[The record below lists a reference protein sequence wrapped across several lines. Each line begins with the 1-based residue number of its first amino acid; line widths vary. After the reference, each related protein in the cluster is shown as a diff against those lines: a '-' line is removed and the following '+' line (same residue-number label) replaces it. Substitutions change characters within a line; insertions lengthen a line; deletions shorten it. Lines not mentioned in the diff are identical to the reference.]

1 MNKSKLIV
9 LLLGAILTL
18 SLASCNTN
26 GKKPNE
32 PNTNTPNNNNSN
44 VDNNINGTNSPAD
57 DGYIFTET
65 SSLTLVLPEGN
76 LTNENFEKVF
86 YAFSTLKMYDMTDGS
101 KAPAKHEIVF
111 GPSERE
117 ISTKAYRL
125 LNQQMRDDP
134 RYTGYVIYSNG
145 NSLAIAYDE
154 ERYGLTIAED
164 VAIDCLVNEFIT
176 SNSLKVA
183 KGAAKNESFDM
194 VEYLEKLDEE
204 TELQKWTKAKEQ
216 LEENCDPALAEAIIT
231 SLQNLYRIYSDDVIT
246 WLINLYDPDTG
257 GFYYSNSAR
266 NTEGYLPDLESTT
279 QALGIIRNSGMAN
292 NLAGGSNELFPDKMK
307 AQIVKWVK
315 GLQDPENGYF
325 YHPQWGKFTTDQFVS
340 RRGRDLQWATNILK
354 NFGSAPTYN
363 TPLGDKGDGITAEEY
378 AAASPLTM
386 SLSYGKASAVSKVKG
401 AADGDAGVP
410 EHLLNDVN
418 FKNYLNT
425 LNIKTTSYGAGN
437 TLESQALEI
446 IQRDKVLAERGESYS
461 LVEILYNFLNE
472 NQNKTTGLWQAD
484 GATDYNAV
492 NGLLKISS
500 TYTKIGKEVPNALVA
515 IDAAMK
521 CIASDEEPEHVCDV
535 LNPWYA
541 VTIVLENIETYSS
554 DDGAAAAA
562 AIRAEIINDAP
573 NLIEVTTNKVSLFV
587 KEDGSFS
594 YYQNECAPSSQGLP
608 TAVPKTNEGD
618 VNATMICIQS
628 IPGHVFTSLGI
639 SRIPFCYEADRLE
652 FLIELEGLSTIVK
665 DEKDDEREEALGRH
679 YKTHGGECYETTS
692 VKALRTILRSD
703 YYINYDVGFEYYEN
717 DNQLRKKQE
726 FYNLKEDETTMSTVM
741 EYGKSSES
749 GHYRGLYLRQTKSTG
764 AECMIFETELKID
777 TVSKEALE
785 KITASPLPYLC
796 DVKIA
801 QITVETEGE
810 VNVNECFETIA
821 RIYVTQNESGDYVYR
836 LGPAVPVYL
845 YSEDI
850 LGPEMKLD
858 RWNTISVELY
868 SNGIAKYF
876 CNNRYFTEMKF
887 TDDLSGF
894 NVADSVRFAF
904 SPDAVNSAVHIDKT
918 FVGKISQTYAPGN
931 NYINVDGYE
940 FKAGNYFDDF
950 GGYEYSN
957 QPNSDSADLFRASWY
972 LQWGENLHSTY
983 MTNPKYKRETFTVFE
998 TVGASGHKDDVVEYG
1013 KGSFPNYYNGIY
1025 YAMNSDAAK
1034 GSVYVFETDFRLG
1047 SLSNETLTK
1056 LAENGCYMDITLAK
1070 FVTTSSGDFD
1080 LNESIVKIAGIYVTK
1095 NSDGNYVYYLTD
1107 RRDEYSEE
1115 DNFGLAIPAAAWSTL
1130 TVEVYEDGTAKYYV
1144 NGVAMGDR
1152 KLDVDTEALKSADV
1166 LRISLTEQALR
1177 SSVLLDNTF
1186 FGKLKKEYT
1195 ESDDYIPTGDEYTE
1209 WPSDSDVF
1217 PENQK
1222 VLTYE
1227 NGKVPGLV
1235 SYSLVT
1241 EGAAAAIKDMMF
1253 NNKETKALVFTTKAG
1268 GNDYMN
1274 FRPTVT
1280 SESFNAISFETD
1292 IMITNATGIAEF
1304 AIEPITASSSRA
1316 FRLNMKAYD
1325 GKVYVYA
1332 TGLPSV
1338 LVGNIGEWIHIR
1350 IDYMNPQLDYTG
1362 DGVKDILY
1370 KVYLGGSTE
1379 PLAVCYSPYN
1389 ANIYDPSDIATV
1401 RFFMFN
1407 PTDADICFDN
1417 TSFSQLNLEADKIP
1431 EPELPPEPEVEPETP
1446 FGPGHTENEN
1456 IHDEDGWTKENE

>member
-1 MNKSKLIV
+1 MNKFKIFM
-9 LLLGAILTL
+9 LLLL
-18 SLASCNTN
+18 SVCICLASCS
-26 GKKPNE
+26 GAKSDAARKPNTSVGGNADKNDQSSQDD
-32 PNTNTPNNNNSN
+32 PS
-44 VDNNINGTNSPAD
+44 D
-57 DGYIFTET
+57 DGYIFTD
-65 SSLTLVLPEGN
+65 SSELTLVMAEGV
-76 LTNENFEKVF
+76 LTEENFEKVY
-86 YAFSTLKMYDMTDGS
+86 YAFSTLKMYKMSDGS
-101 KAPAKHEIVF
+101 TSPAKHEIVF
-111 GPSERE
+111 GRCDRE
-117 ISTKAYRL
+117 ISTKAYRIL
-125 LNQQMRDDP
+125 DQQDKNDP
-134 RYTGYVIYSNG
+134 KYTGYVIYSDG
-145 NSLAIAYDE
+145 NSLAIAFDE
-154 ERYGLTIAED
+154 GRYGLTIAQD
-164 VAIDCLVNEFIT
+164 AAIDCLVNEFIT
-176 SNSLKVA
+176 SDSLKVA

-194 VEYLEKLDEE
+194 VEYLEELDKE
-204 TELQKWTKAKEQ
+204 TELQKWNRARER
-216 LEENCDPALAEAIIT
+216 LEEICDPSHAEAIIA
-231 SLQNLYRIYSDDVIT
+231 SLKNLYRIYNDDVIT

-292 NLAGGSNELFPDKMK
+292 SLAGGSDELFPDEMK
-307 AQIVKWVK
+307 TQIVKWVK

-354 NFGSAPTYN
+354 NFGSAPTYD

-401 AADGDAGVP
+401 VADGDAGVP

-446 IQRDKVLAERGESYS
+446 IQRDKVLAERGESYR
-461 LVEILYNFLNE
+461 LTEILYDFLNE

-484 GATDYNAV
+484 GATDYYAV

-500 TYTKIGKEVPNALVA
+500 TYTKIGKPVPNALVA

-541 VTIVLENIETYSS
+541 VTIVLENIETYSGE
-554 DDGAAAAA
+554 DGTAAAD

-573 NLIEVTTNKVSLFV
+573 NLIEVTINKVSLFV
-587 KEDGSFS
+587 KADGSFS
-594 YYQNECAPSSQGLP
+594 YYQNECASNSQGLP

-628 IPGHVFTSLGI
+628 IPGHIFTSLGI
-639 SRIPFCYEADRLE
+639 SRIPICYEADRVA

-665 DEKDDEREEALGRH
+665 DEKDDERKEAMGRH
-679 YKTHGGECYETTS
+679 YKTHGGECYEATT

-717 DNQLRKKQE
+717 DNKLRKKQE
-726 FYNLKEDETTMSTVM
+726 FYNLKEDETTLSTVM
-741 EYGKSSES
+741 EYGKSSEA

-777 TVSKEALE
+777 TVSPEALE
-785 KITASPLPYLC
+785 KITASSLPYLC

-801 QITVETEGE
+801 QITIEKEGE
-810 VNVNECFETIA
+810 VNVNECFDTIA

-894 NVADSVRFAF
+894 NAADSVRFSF

-972 LQWGENLHSTY
+972 VKWGEDLYSPH
-983 MTNPKYKRETFTVFE
+983 MTNPKYMREVFTVFE
-998 TVGASGHKDDVVEYG
+998 TVGASGHKNDVVEYG
-1013 KGSFPNYYNGIY
+1013 KGSFPNYYNGMY
-1025 YAMNSDAAK
+1025 YAMSSDAAK
-1034 GSVYVFETDFRLG
+1034 GGVYVFETDFRLG

-1056 LAENGCYMDITLAK
+1056 LSENGCYMDITLSK

-1080 LNESIVKIAGIYVTK
+1080 LNESVVKIAGIYVTQ

-1152 KLDVDTEALKSADV
+1152 KLNVDTETLKSADV

-1186 FGKLKKEYT
+1186 FGKVKREYT
-1195 ESDDYIPTGDEYTE
+1195 ENDDYIPTGEEYPE
-1209 WPSDSDVF
+1209 WPSDNEVF

-1235 SYSLVT
+1235 SSTLVT
-1241 EGAAAAIKDMMF
+1241 EGAAATVKDMMMDG
-1253 NNKETKALVFTTKAG
+1253 KETKALVFTTKAG

-1280 SESFNAISFETD
+1280 AESFNAISFETD
-1292 IMITNATGIAEF
+1292 MMITNETGTVEF
-1304 AIEPITASSSRA
+1304 AIEPITAGSSRA
-1316 FRLNMKAYD
+1316 FRLNMKAYE

-1338 LVGNIGEWIHIR
+1338 LVGNMDEWIHIR
-1350 IDYMNPQLDYTG
+1350 IDYMNPKVDYDG
-1362 DGVKDILY
+1362 DGKNDILY
-1370 KVYLGGSTE
+1370 KIYIGGAEE
-1379 PLAVCYSPYN
+1379 PVAVCHTPYN
-1389 ANIYDPSDIATV
+1389 ANIYEPSEIATV
-1401 RFFMFN
+1401 RFFMYN
-1407 PTDADICFDN
+1407 STDADICFDN
-1417 TSFSQLNLEADKIP
+1417 TSFTQLTLEYDKLP
-1431 EPELPPEPEVEPETP
+1431 EPELPPSPEVSEPGDY
-1446 FGPGHTENEN
+1446 GPGHTEGETT
-1456 IHDEDGWTKENE
+1456 HDPEAWN

>member
-1 MNKSKLIV
+1 MNKLKLSALLILAV
-9 LLLGAILTL
+9 LALGL
-18 SLASCNTN
+18 SSCATGRKPNTQNQGNTN
-26 GKKPNE
+26 VGADNGS
-32 PNTNTPNNNNSN
+32 SN
-44 VDNNINGTNSPAD
+44 APSD

-65 SSLTLVLPEGN
+65 SDLTLVLPEGN
-76 LTNENFEKVF
+76 LTEENFEKVF
-86 YAFSTLKMYDMTDGS
+86 YAFSSLKMYNLTDGS

-111 GPSERE
+111 GRCDRE

-125 LNQQMRDDP
+125 MDQQDRSEP
-134 RYTGYVIYSNG
+134 EYTGYVIYSDG

-154 ERYGLTIAED
+154 ERYGLTIAQD
-164 VAIDCLVNEFIT
+164 VAIDCFVSDFVK
-176 SNSLKVA
+176 SDSLKVA

-194 VEYLEKLDEE
+194 IEYLEELDKE
-204 TELQKWTKAKEQ
+204 TELQKWSRAKER
-216 LEENCDPALAEAIIT
+216 LEENCTPAHAAAIIT
-231 SLQNLYRIYSDDVIT
+231 SLQNLYRIYNDDVIT

-279 QALGIIRNSGMAN
+279 QALGILRNSGMAN
-292 NLAGGSNELFPDKMK
+292 NLAGGSDELIPEKMK
-307 AQIVKWVK
+307 KQIVKWVK

-354 NFGSAPTYN
+354 DFGSAPTYD
-363 TPLGDKGDGITAEEY
+363 TPLGGKGDGITAEEY
-378 AAASPLTM
+378 AALHPLTM
-386 SLSYGKASAVSKVKG
+386 SLSESKTSAVSRVKG

-425 LNIKTTSYGAGN
+425 LNIKTSSYGTGN

-461 LVEILYNFLNE
+461 LTEILYNFLNE
-472 NQNKTTGLWQAD
+472 NQNKTTGLWQAN

-500 TYTKIGKEVPNALVA
+500 TYTKIGKPVPNALVA
-515 IDAAMK
+515 VEAAMK
-521 CIASDEEPEHVCDV
+521 CIGSEEEPEHVCDV

-541 VTIVLENIETYSS
+541 VTVVLENVETYSG
-554 DDGAAAAA
+554 DDGKAAADAV
-562 AIRAEIINDAP
+562 RMEIINNAPALIDA
-573 NLIEVTTNKVSLFV
+573 TTKKVSLFV

-594 YYQNECAPSSQGLP
+594 YYQTECASSSQGLP

-618 VNATMICIQS
+618 VNATMICLTS
-628 IPGHVFTSLGI
+628 IPGHIVTALGI
-639 SRIPFCYEADRLE
+639 SRIPHCYEADRVA
-652 FLIELEGLSTIVK
+652 FLIEFEGLSTIVK
-665 DEKDDEREEALGRH
+665 DEKDDERKEALGRH
-679 YKTHGGECYETTS
+679 YKTHGGECYEATS

-726 FYNLKEDETTMSTVM
+726 FYNLKEDETTLSTVM
-741 EYGKSSES
+741 EYGKSGEA
-749 GHYRGLYLRQTKSTG
+749 GHYRGLYLRQTKSVG

-777 TVSKEALE
+777 TVSPEALE
-785 KITASPLPYLC
+785 KITASSLPYLC

-801 QITVETEGE
+801 QITIEKEGE

-894 NVADSVRFAF
+894 NVADAVRFSF

-957 QPNSDSADLFRASWY
+957 QPNTDSADLFRASWY
-972 LQWGENLHSTY
+972 VQWGENLYSSS
-983 MTNPKYKRETFTVFE
+983 MTNPKYMREIFTVFE
-998 TVGASGHKDDVVEYG
+998 TVGASGHKNDVVEYG
-1013 KGSFPNYYNGIY
+1013 KGSFPNYYNGMY
-1025 YAMNSDAAK
+1025 YAMNSDATK
-1034 GSVYVFETDFRLG
+1034 GNVYVFETDFRLG

-1056 LAENGCYMDITLAK
+1056 LSEDGCYMDITLAK
-1070 FVTTSSGDFD
+1070 FVTTKSGDFD
-1080 LNESIVKIAGIYVTK
+1080 LNESIITIGGIYVTK

-1107 RRDEYSEE
+1107 RREEYSKE
-1115 DNFGLAIPAAAWSTL
+1115 DNFGLAIPVAAWSTL

-1144 NGVAMGDR
+1144 NGAAMGDR
-1152 KLDVDTEALKSADV
+1152 KLNVDTEALKSADV

-1186 FGKLKKEYT
+1186 FGKVNKEYT
-1195 ESDDYIPTGDEYTE
+1195 ENSDYIPTGEEYPE
-1209 WPSDSDVF
+1209 WPSDSEVF

-1227 NGKVPGLV
+1227 SGKVPGLV
-1235 SYSLVT
+1235 SSTLVT
-1241 EGAAAAIKDMMF
+1241 DGAAATVKDMMMDG
-1253 NNKETKALVFTTKAG
+1253 KETKALVFTTRAG

-1274 FRPTVT
+1274 FRPTVMA
-1280 SESFNAISFETD
+1280 ESFNAISFETD
-1292 IMITNATGIAEF
+1292 MMITNETGIVEF
-1304 AIEPITASSSRA
+1304 AIEPITAGSSRA
-1316 FRLNMKAYD
+1316 FRLNVKAYE

-1338 LVGNIGEWIHIR
+1338 LIGNMDEWIHLR
-1350 IDYMNPQLDYTG
+1350 IDYMNPKIDYNQ
-1362 DGVKDILY
+1362 DGVNDILY
-1370 KVYLGGSTE
+1370 KVYIGGSTE

-1389 ANIYDPSDIATV
+1389 ANIYEPSDIATV

-1417 TSFSQLNLEADKIP
+1417 TSFMQLTLEADPAPSQP
-1431 EPELPPEPEVEPETP
+1431 EPPKDPDVEPDTP
-1446 FGPGHTENEN
+1446 NGPGHTEGEN
-1456 IHDEDGWTKENE
+1456 IHDENGWTKENEQ

>member
-1 MNKSKLIV
+1 MNKLKLS
-9 LLLGAILTL
+9 AILVLAVLTL
-18 SLASCNTN
+18 GLASCAT
-26 GKKPNE
+26 GRKPNTQNQE
-32 PNTNTPNNNNSN
+32 NANGGA
-44 VDNNINGTNSPAD
+44 DNDGGSSSLSD
-57 DGYIFTET
+57 DGYIFTEN
-65 SSLTLVLPEGN
+65 SDLTLVLPEGN
-76 LTNENFEKVF
+76 LTEENFEKVF

-111 GPSERE
+111 GRCERE
-117 ISTKAYRL
+117 ISTKAYRIL
-125 LNQQMRDDP
+125 DQQDKNDP
-134 RYTGYVIYSNG
+134 RYTGFVIYSDG
-145 NSLAIAYDE
+145 NSLAIAFDE
-154 ERYGLTIAED
+154 SRYGLTIAQYA
-164 VAIDCLVNEFIT
+164 AIDCFVNDFIK
-176 SNSLKVA
+176 SDSLKVA

-194 VEYLEKLDEE
+194 VEYLEELDKE
-204 TELQKWTKAKEQ
+204 TELQKWNRARER
-216 LEENCDPALAEAIIT
+216 LEEICDPSHAEAIIA
-231 SLQNLYRIYSDDVIT
+231 SLKNLYRIYNDDVIT
-246 WLINLYDPDTG
+246 WLINLYDPDVG

-279 QALGIIRNSGMAN
+279 QALGILRNSGMAN
-292 NLAGGSNELFPDKMK
+292 NLAGGSDELIPDKMK
-307 AQIVKWVK
+307 TQIVKWVK

-354 NFGSAPTYN
+354 NFGSAPTYD
-363 TPLGDKGDGITAEEY
+363 TPLGAKGDGITAEEY
-378 AAASPLTM
+378 ETPHPLTM
-386 SLSYGKASAVSKVKG
+386 SLNESKASAVSRVKG
-401 AADGDAGVP
+401 VADGDAGVP

-418 FKNYLNT
+418 FKTYLNT

-461 LVEILYNFLNE
+461 LVEILYSFLNE

-500 TYTKIGKEVPNALVA
+500 TYTKIGKPVPNALVA

-541 VTIVLENIETYSS
+541 VTVVLENIETYSAE
-554 DDGAAAAA
+554 DGTAAAD

-573 NLIEVTTNKVSLFV
+573 NLIEVTLNKVSLFV

-594 YYQNECAPSSQGLP
+594 YYKTQSAPNSQGLP

-618 VNATMICIQS
+618 VNATMICLQS
-628 IPGHVFTSLGI
+628 IPGHIFTSLGI
-639 SRIPFCYEADRLE
+639 SRIPHCYEADRVA
-652 FLIELEGLSTIVK
+652 FLIELEELSTIVK
-665 DEKDDEREEALGRH
+665 DKKDDERKEALGRH
-679 YKTHGGECYETTS
+679 YKAHGGECYEATT

-726 FYNLKEDETTMSTVM
+726 FYNLKEDETTLSTVM
-741 EYGKSSES
+741 EYGKSSEA
-749 GHYRGLYLRQTKSTG
+749 GHYRGLYLRQTKSVG

-777 TVSKEALE
+777 TVSPEALE
-785 KITASPLPYLC
+785 KITASSLPYLC

-801 QITVETEGE
+801 QITIEKEGE
-810 VNVNECFETIA
+810 VNVNECFDTIA

-894 NVADSVRFAF
+894 NVADAVRFSF

-972 LQWGENLHSTY
+972 VQWGENLYSSH
-983 MTNPKYKRETFTVFE
+983 MTNPKYMREVFTVFE
-998 TVGASGHKDDVVEYG
+998 TVGASGHKNDVVEYG
-1013 KGSFPNYYNGIY
+1013 KGSFPNYYNGMY
-1025 YAMNSDAAK
+1025 YAMSSDATK
-1034 GSVYVFETDFRLG
+1034 GNVYVFETDFRLG

-1056 LAENGCYMDITLAK
+1056 LSEDGCYMDITLAK
-1070 FVTTSSGDFD
+1070 FVTTKSGDFD
-1080 LNESIVKIAGIYVTK
+1080 LNESIITIGGVYVTK

-1107 RRDEYSEE
+1107 RREKYSEE
-1115 DNFGLAIPAAAWSTL
+1115 DSFGLAIPAAAWSTL

-1152 KLDVDTEALKSADV
+1152 KLNVDTETLKSADV

-1186 FGKLKKEYT
+1186 FGKVNKEYT
-1195 ESDDYIPTGDEYTE
+1195 ENSDYIPTGEEYPE
-1209 WPSDSDVF
+1209 WPSDSEVF

-1235 SYSLVT
+1235 SSALVT
-1241 EGAAAAIKDMMF
+1241 EGAAATVKDMMMDG
-1253 NNKETKALVFTTKAG
+1253 KETKALVFTTKAG

-1274 FRPTVT
+1274 FRPTVMA
-1280 SESFNAISFETD
+1280 ESFNAISFETD
-1292 IMITNATGIAEF
+1292 MMITNETGTVEF

-1316 FRLNMKAYD
+1316 FRLNVKAYE

-1338 LVGNIGEWIHIR
+1338 LVGNMDEWIHLR
-1350 IDYMNPQLDYTG
+1350 IDYMNPKIDYNQ

-1370 KVYLGGSTE
+1370 KVYIGGSTE

-1389 ANIYDPSDIATV
+1389 ANIYEPSDIATV

-1417 TSFSQLNLEADKIP
+1417 TSFMQLTLEADPAPSQP
-1431 EPELPPEPEVEPETP
+1431 EPPKEPEVEPDTP
-1446 FGPGHTENEN
+1446 NGPGHTEGEN
-1456 IHDEDGWTKENE
+1456 IYDENGWAKENEQ